1 MLGFDYTPSSVNID
15 FSFFGGA
22 EEVPPWLRPL
32 AFKKGQQQPHSDV
45 SSASMSASSSV
56 ASSSSQR
63 SSSPSSRSASPDITD
78 ADSVVA
84 APILEKSDSS
94 ASTSGAGA
102 PWLPQLLPVKQDQQ
116 DFLWLLTEEPHRT
129 RRQAILKAHPEIKS
143 LMGREPLTKWIA
155 MGVVA
160 TQLAAATA
168 MWYWQIHPFDWR
180 FLLTA
185 YVVGGTANQNIFL
198 AIHEI
203 THNLAFK
210 GIRANKA
217 LAIGVNT
224 VIGVPYAMM
233 FKQYHI
239 EHHKHLGEDGI
250 DTDMPTR
257 FELLCLNHVLGKA
270 FFATFQI
277 FFYAL
282 RPGFIKTQRLTVWH
296 VLNIAFQFAFNAAL
310 VQTMGWTPLV
320 YLLFSSFFAGSL
332 HPCAAH
338 FIAEHY
344 LFGGIAQETWSYYG
358 PLNILAY
365 NVGYHNEHHDFP
377 SVPWTR
383 LPDLKRMAPEFYDCL
398 PSHKSWPMVTVQ
410 FILGTDCGLWAR
422 IKRKAKGTVSADK
435 GDVQGHELKEG
446 LVDEKIKSQ

>member
-1 MLGFDYTPSSVNID
+1 MSHLYGAEACERMDDVVVTERKATRRTSVSGPPQWPVLRRKTSFEPGRSAAGLESIDCSQWAGRARGRAANERGTLEPSQEANDEKHEKKPCPCSLYLRASSLSRPQYHHAFSWPAMLGFDYTPSSVNID

-32 AFKKGQQQPHSDV
+32 AYKKGQQRPRSDV

-63 SSSPSSRSASPDITD
+63 SSSPSSRSASPDMTD

-217 LAIGVNT
+217 LAIAVNT

-233 FKQYHI
+233 FKVRPSPENRRDYSDD
-239 EHHKHLGEDGI
+239 EL
-250 DTDMPTR
+250 TCFSPTVAPS
-257 FELLCLNHVLGKA
+257 N
-270 FFATFQI
+270 T
-277 FFYAL
+277 
-282 RPGFIKTQRLTVWH
+282 T
-296 VLNIAFQFAFNAAL
+296 
-310 VQTMGWTPLV
+310 
-320 YLLFSSFFAGSL
+320 SSTTS
-332 HPCAAH
+332 
-338 FIAEHY
+338 
-344 LFGGIAQETWSYYG
+344 TS
-358 PLNILAY
+358 
-365 NVGYHNEHHDFP
+365 
-377 SVPWTR
+377 
-383 LPDLKRMAPEFYDCL
+383 
-398 PSHKSWPMVTVQ
+398 
-410 FILGTDCGLWAR
+410 AR
-422 IKRKAKGTVSADK
+422 TG
-435 GDVQGHELKEG
+435 
-446 LVDEKIKSQ
+446 